1 MFIWTLSPYSDP
13 FGNMN
18 CVYAPNNEA
27 DANSIYHVVVSD
39 SDDFNAVKNISS
51 LTQVRIRC
59 MCHEWYTCLA
69 ARKIWKSILIDQGSA
84 RFACA
89 AARSLPQ
96 LALCRQKGCGKHP
109 LMIVSPCRCT

>member
-1 MFIWTLSPYSDP
+1 MDTCELSCEFDDGQAVLGRNGVFIWTLSPYSDP

-51 LTQVRIRC
+51 LTQVRWRC
-59 MCHEWYTCLA
+59 MCHDAFSTLVLLLNRLSRAYKLTWE
-69 ARKIWKSILIDQGSA
+69 SA
-84 RFACA
+84 
-89 AARSLPQ
+89 
-96 LALCRQKGCGKHP
+96 
-109 LMIVSPCRCT
+109 